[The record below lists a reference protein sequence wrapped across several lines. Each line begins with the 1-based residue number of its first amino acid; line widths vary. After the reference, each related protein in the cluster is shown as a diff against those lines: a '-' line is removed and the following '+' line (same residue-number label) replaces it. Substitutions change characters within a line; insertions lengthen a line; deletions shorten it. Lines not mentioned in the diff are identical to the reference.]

1 MIKKIGAATAEPR
14 VPGPPRERRYI
25 YNGSVVPGHAGFVT
39 RLNAKG
45 VRRKVS
51 TFNVILLLFGLGG
64 AIVSYINN
72 ILVINKLAAEIG
84 QLETQYGKVN
94 AVRESLRAEIARKS
108 TLEHINA
115 FAQGEL
121 KLHQDLRQPEFFV
134 IDRGKLSEMQAATGI
149 ARK

>member
-1 MIKKIGAATAEPR
+1 MIKKIDATTAAPKVS
-14 VPGPPRERRYI
+14 VPTRERRYI
-25 YNGSVVPGHAGFVT
+25 YNGSVVPGHSGFVT

-72 ILVINKLAAEIG
+72 ILIINKLAGEIG
-84 QLETQYGKVN
+84 QLETQYGKIN

-108 TLEHINA
+108 TLEHISA
-115 FAQGEL
+115 IAQGEL
-121 KLHQDLRQPEFFV
+121 KLRQDLRQPEYFS
-134 IDRGKLSEMQAATGI
+134 IDRKNLSEMEEVAGR

>member
-1 MIKKIGAATAEPR
+1 MIKKMNAATAEPSVS
-14 VPGPPRERRYI
+14 VPARERRYI
-25 YNGSVVPGHAGFVT
+25 YNGPVVSGHSGFVT

-64 AIVSYINN
+64 AIVFYINN

-94 AVRESLRAEIARKS
+94 AVRESLRADIARKS
-108 TLEHINA
+108 TLEHISA
-115 FAQGEL
+115 VAQSEL
-121 KLHQDLRQPEFFV
+121 KLRQDLRQPEYFT
-134 IDRGKLSEMQAATGI
+134 IDRKSLSEMQAAAELG
-149 ARK
+149 RK